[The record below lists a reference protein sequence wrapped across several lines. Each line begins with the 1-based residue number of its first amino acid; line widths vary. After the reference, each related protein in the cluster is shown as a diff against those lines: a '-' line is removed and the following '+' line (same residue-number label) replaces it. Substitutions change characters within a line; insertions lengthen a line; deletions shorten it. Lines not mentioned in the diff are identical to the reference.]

1 MPEWKEEIRG
11 RLSRSGL
18 APEREAEIVEELS
31 QHLEDRYEQSLA
43 SGATEDEARRAA
55 LLELKEGDLLAQEL
69 RRVER
74 PARREPA
81 AAGSSG
87 RKSMFGDLWQDLRY
101 GLRTLRKHPG
111 FTAVAVTALALG
123 IGANTAIFSV
133 VNTVLLRPLPYKD
146 PERLVMVWE
155 DDTKGGYPRDTP
167 AVANYVDWR
176 EQNRV
181 FDGMAAIADQ
191 SFNLTGVGDP
201 ERLDGKRVSA
211 NLFGLLGV
219 EPLFGR
225 GFLPEDD
232 QPGAGRVVVL
242 SHGLWQRRFGA
253 DPKVVGRSLDLN
265 GQSYSVVGVMP
276 PSFQFPSRE
285 DELWVPIAFTQREA
299 ANRGNHYLE
308 VVARMK
314 PGVSVEQAQAEMST
328 IAARLQQQY
337 PEHNTDLGAAV
348 VPLHEQVVGDIKPAL
363 LVLLGAVGFVLLVA
377 CANVANLL
385 LARAAARQKEIAL
398 RVALGAS
405 RARLVRQFLTESVLL
420 AALGGVIGLLL
431 ALWGVNL
438 LKAFIPDSISQV
450 RAITVDAKVLGFT
463 LLVSLL
469 TGLIFG
475 LAPATQASNFN
486 LNETLKEGGRDAAS
500 GSRGKRVRSLLVIAE
515 VAVSLVLL
523 VGAGLLINSFLRL
536 RSVEPGFNVSNLL
549 TMGVVLP
556 QQKYPDHA
564 RRSAFYDDL
573 IRRVEAVPGV
583 KSAAVTNWI
592 PLVKQGD
599 STSITIEGRP
609 APEPGKELIVVTRV
623 VSPDYFK
630 TMGIQLSRGRA
641 FDERQDRADAPGAVI
656 VSETAARRYWPGE
669 DAVGKRLSVGTPES
683 PDDWLTVVG
692 VTKDVRQF
700 QLDADPK
707 PQMYLTYAQADFFNP
722 RNLVVSTE
730 VEPQSLATAVR
741 NTVWAIDRDQPVSN
755 IRTMEDVLSESIAR
769 QRFSM
774 LLLGVFAAVALLLAA
789 VGLYGVMSYT
799 VAQRTREIGLRMA
812 LGAQRWDVL
821 RLVVGQGLKLALV
834 GVALGL
840 AAAFMLTRVMS
851 SLLFGVS
858 PTDPA
863 TLATISLVLVAV
875 ALLAS
880 YIPARRATKVD
891 PLIALRYE

>member
-1 MPEWKEEIRG
+1 
-11 RLSRSGL
+11 
-18 APEREAEIVEELS
+18 
-31 QHLEDRYEQSLA
+31 
-43 SGATEDEARRAA
+43 
-55 LLELKEGDLLAQEL
+55 
-69 RRVER
+69 
-74 PARREPA
+74 
-81 AAGSSG
+81 
-87 RKSMFGDLWQDLRY
+87 
-101 GLRTLRKHPG
+101 
-111 FTAVAVTALALG
+111 
-123 IGANTAIFSV
+123 
-133 VNTVLLRPLPYKD
+133 
-146 PERLVMVWE
+146 
-155 DDTKGGYPRDTP
+155 
-167 AVANYVDWR
+167 
-176 EQNRV
+176 
-181 FDGMAAIADQ
+181 
-191 SFNLTGVGDP
+191 
-201 ERLDGKRVSA
+201 
-211 NLFGLLGV
+211 
-219 EPLFGR
+219 
-225 GFLPEDD
+225 
-232 QPGAGRVVVL
+232 
-242 SHGLWQRRFGA
+242 
-253 DPKVVGRSLDLN
+253 
-265 GQSYSVVGVMP
+265 
-276 PSFQFPSRE
+276 
-285 DELWVPIAFTQREA
+285 
-299 ANRGNHYLE
+299 
-308 VVARMK
+308 
-314 PGVSVEQAQAEMST
+314 
-328 IAARLQQQY
+328 
-337 PEHNTDLGAAV
+337 
-348 VPLHEQVVGDIKPAL
+348 
-363 LVLLGAVGFVLLVA
+363 
-377 CANVANLL
+377 
-385 LARAAARQKEIAL
+385 
-398 RVALGAS
+398 
-405 RARLVRQFLTESVLL
+405 
-420 AALGGVIGLLL
+420 
-431 ALWGVNL
+431 
-438 LKAFIPDSISQV
+438 
-450 RAITVDAKVLGFT
+450 
-463 LLVSLL
+463 
-469 TGLIFG
+469 
-475 LAPATQASNFN
+475 
-486 LNETLKEGGRDAAS
+486 
-500 GSRGKRVRSLLVIAE
+500 
-515 VAVSLVLL
+515 
-523 VGAGLLINSFLRL
+523 
-536 RSVEPGFNVSNLL
+536 
-549 TMGVVLP
+549 MGVVLP

-583 KSAAVTNWI
+583 KSAAVINWI

-692 VTKDVRQF
+692 VAKDVRQF

-722 RNLVVSTE
+722 RNLVISTE

-774 LLLGVFAAVALLLAA
+774 LLLGIFAAVALLLAA

-863 TLATISLVLVAV
+863 TLTTISLVLVAV